1 MNGGLHSIWE
11 GLQSAFSALS
21 DQPVFGAAA
30 IFLGLI
36 FAISAVPKLRR
47 PELAAMAIVDFG
59 VAQRVHRSAG
69 LTLGAGELT
78 LAVALAA
85 AAGTASQLR
94 FVPMA
99 LAAILLW
106 TFVFLIGRALRSA
119 EHFSCFC
126 FGDTE
131 DSISVST
138 LARSCALALLATAM
152 AALALSD
159 VAAPDLQAW
168 ALEFVVAASIL
179 GTGSLVVGTRAL
191 GEAR

>member
-47 PELAAMAIVDFG
+47 PELAAMAILDFG
-59 VAQRVHRSAG
+59 VTQRVHRSAG
-69 LTLGAGELT
+69 LALGAGELA
-78 LAVALAA
+78 LAVVLAA

-94 FVPMA
+94 FIPMA

-119 EHFSCFC
+119 ERFSCFC

-138 LARSCALALLATAM
+138 LTRSSALALLATAM

-159 VAAPDLQAW
+159 VTAPNLQAW

-191 GEAR
+191 GEAH